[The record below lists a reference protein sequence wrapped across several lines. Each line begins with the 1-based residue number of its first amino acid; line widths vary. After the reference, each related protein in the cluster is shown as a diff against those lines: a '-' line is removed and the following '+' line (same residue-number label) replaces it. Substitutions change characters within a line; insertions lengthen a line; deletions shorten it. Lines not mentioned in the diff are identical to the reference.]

1 MDQGVLKNLVYRTMI
16 GYFDEDVE
24 PYFNDMDTF
33 LKFLLKH
40 DGFKYVEEIASTYKS
55 KVIKNCSFGFWDGII
70 KLKPEETLKMIADLY
85 FADVVN
91 EGNDFYYEFDNYKE
105 LSHFFQDYYDRE
117 IIKDLIENKPVDPVV
132 IKEFIEYLS
141 YEEIIDNLSFQNKIV
156 LGNYILKKLGNEELF
171 LDDFQTVVFNDIS
184 YKQKNQDTFILSE
197 KNIMDV
203 IEDPDSLK
211 IIIEKYCPELID
223 KIHDVAF
230 VACRNVLYSDDF
242 EFLMLALSDIFVGDI
257 FEKGG
262 DLYLKFRNFRKV
274 ISNPKIGSGSLD
286 YTLKNTRSF
295 IFFYKEIQ
303 GGLFLE
309 DIPDLDEKVLD
320 EINYIFEN
328 NLV

>member
-1 MDQGVLKNLVYRTMI
+1 MDQKVLKDLVYKTMI
-16 GYFDEDVE
+16 GYFHEDVE
-24 PYFNDMDTF
+24 PYFNDMDNF

-40 DGFKYVEEIASTYKS
+40 DGFKYIEEIAYKYATQ
-55 KVIKNCSFGFWDGII
+55 VITSSSFGFWDGII

-85 FADVVN
+85 FVDVVN
-91 EGNDFYYEFDNYKE
+91 KGNDFYYEFNHYKD
-105 LSHFFQDYYDRE
+105 LSNFFLDYDRK
-117 IIKDLIENKPVDPVV
+117 IVSDLIENKPIDPGVIGELVD
-132 IKEFIEYLS
+132 YLS

-156 LGNYILKKLGNEELF
+156 LGDYILKKLGDQELF

-223 KIHDVAF
+223 KIYNVAF
-230 VACRNVLYSDDF
+230 IACKNVLYSDDF
-242 EFLMLALSDIFVGDI
+242 DFLMSALSDIFVGNI
-257 FEKGG
+257 FEEGG
-262 DLYLKFRNFRKV
+262 ELYLKFKNFRKV
-274 ISNPKIGSGSLD
+274 ISNPKIGGGSLD
-286 YTLKNTRSF
+286 HTLKKLRLFASF
-295 IFFYKEIQ
+295 YREYQ

-309 DIPDLDEKVLD
+309 DTLDLDQKILD
-320 EINYIFEN
+320 EVNDIFEN

>member
-1 MDQGVLKNLVYRTMI
+1 MDQEVLKNLVYRTMI
-16 GYFDEDVE
+16 GHFDEDVE

-40 DGFKYVEEIASTYKS
+40 DGFKYVEEIAYKYAT
-55 KVIKNCSFGFWDGII
+55 KVIKSCSFGFWDVII

-85 FADVVN
+85 FVDVVN
-91 EGNDFYYEFDNYKE
+91 KGNDFYYEFNNYKE
-105 LSHFFQDYYDRE
+105 LSNFFLDYDRK
-117 IIKDLIENKPVDPVV
+117 IVSDLIENKPIDPGVIGELVD
-132 IKEFIEYLS
+132 YLS

-156 LGNYILKKLGNEELF
+156 LGDYILKKLGDQELF

-223 KIHDVAF
+223 KIYNVAF
-230 VACRNVLYSDDF
+230 IACKNVLYSDDF
-242 EFLMLALSDIFVGDI
+242 DFLMSALSDIFVGNI
-257 FEKGG
+257 FEEGG
-262 DLYLKFRNFRKV
+262 ELYLKFKNFRKV

-286 YTLKNTRSF
+286 YTLTKIRLFASF
-295 IFFYKEIQ
+295 YREYQ

-309 DIPDLDEKVLD
+309 DTLDLDQKILD
-320 EINYIFEN
+320 EINDIFEN
-328 NLV
+328 YLI